1 MISFHPYAM
10 CSTKTINQCT
20 NIIYKRVACMT
31 PNLWHQSSKDK
42 SLYIKPKMLCRFSI
56 AVFIEGRYCH
66 HLLCWQKSQKVW
78 YLFHIHW
85 IPMSICSGSIT
96 SIQMMCWE
104 TCSKISMAP
113 GKQLFVGRAW
123 SMALIQPCRKTS
135 LNGRMIDCM
144 LLWWLRSQ
152 FCLRGMHVK
161 RWICERI
168 LCFRCLVGR
177 KGTRIAFCLLWHLHL
192 QCSL

>member
-1 MISFHPYAM
+1 VHSWVIHNSAYYVWCSGPNESLVTRSRNTILMISFHMPCAPSKP
-10 CSTKTINQCT
+10 STDAPTLFT
-20 NIIYKRVACMT
+20 RELHA
-31 PNLWHQSSKDK
+31 WHQICGTNQARINLFISSQRCFVDSPLQF
-42 SLYIKPKMLCRFSI
+42 SLM
-56 AVFIEGRYCH
+56 GRYCH

-85 IPMSICSGSIT
+85 ILMSICSGSIT

-123 SMALIQPCRKTS
+123 SMALIQPCRKMS

-144 LLWWLRSQ
+144 LHWWLRS
-152 FCLRGMHVK
+152 
-161 RWICERI
+161 
-168 LCFRCLVGR
+168 
-177 KGTRIAFCLLWHLHL
+177 
-192 QCSL
+192 